1 MTQTV
6 VCHSSLRSLKPSA
19 ASENGWNWSQV
30 QYRYENGTTA
40 HSDDWRVYYLT
51 ARQTEKH
58 NLKTQQA
65 DKQIFIQRVM
75 FGPVRCEELLWA
87 DAYRMLSAGLL
98 IFISQPWSI
107 TQTHSPT
114 HANICTELNKPKKSP
129 PSLQVLFPEREKRKS
144 WLLFKQYKWSKH
156 GFRASRIIIMDC
168 AGWPCREVYPGIIKQ
183 F

>member
-40 HSDDWRVYYLT
+40 HSDDWRVYYRT

-129 PSLQVLFPEREKRKS
+129 PIS
-144 WLLFKQYKWSKH
+144 
-156 GFRASRIIIMDC
+156 
-168 AGWPCREVYPGIIKQ
+168 PGIISWERKEKKLITFQ
-183 F
+183 AVQIE

>member
-1 MTQTV
+1 M
-6 VCHSSLRSLKPSA
+6 
-19 ASENGWNWSQV
+19 

-40 HSDDWRVYYLT
+40 HSDDRRVYYRT

-98 IFISQPWSI
+98 IFISQP
-107 TQTHSPT
+107 
-114 HANICTELNKPKKSP
+114 
-129 PSLQVLFPEREKRKS
+129 
-144 WLLFKQYKWSKH
+144 
-156 GFRASRIIIMDC
+156 
-168 AGWPCREVYPGIIKQ
+168 
-183 F
+183 